1 MLRTFILEENV
12 LSKLRW
18 KTGFDQN
25 KPSYES
31 IKYFNKA
38 TEQCGPFQ
46 PIILIELFFL
56 FQVMFLLV
64 LGMPTC

>member
-18 KTGFDQN
+18 KPGFGQN
-25 KPSYES
+25 KPLYKS

-38 TEQCGPFQ
+38 TDQYGSFQ
-46 PIILIELFFL
+46 PIILIELFSL
-56 FQVMFLLV
+56 FQVFWLV